1 MSSPKIFLSTISLF
15 FILMGCK
22 TYQAGLDQPNLA
34 HFSDPPEVIKESLF
48 NDRNSTISEE
58 SIQRLLDGEIEI
70 QDDLRIAV
78 LNYSPGGMSRYY
90 NSYRQNE
97 EYLKLQQEYIDKI
110 RKNLEN
116 SERVSKAFLMPS
128 IMVGGNASITQLR
141 EAAVRLQADM
151 LLIFSLKSDIYSK
164 YRAFAKDEAKAFA
177 TNETL
182 LMDIR
187 TGVIPFSN
195 VVTRDT
201 LIKKG
206 ENDFNMI
213 ETQKKAENLAILATL
228 EQVGVKLIG
237 FLEE

>member
-1 MSSPKIFLSTISLF
+1 
-15 FILMGCK
+15 
-22 TYQAGLDQPNLA
+22 
-34 HFSDPPEVIKESLF
+34 
-48 NDRNSTISEE
+48 
-58 SIQRLLDGEIEI
+58 
-70 QDDLRIAV
+70 
-78 LNYSPGGMSRYY
+78 
-90 NSYRQNE
+90 
-97 EYLKLQQEYIDKI
+97 
-110 RKNLEN
+110 
-116 SERVSKAFLMPS
+116 
-128 IMVGGNASITQLR
+128 MVGGNASITQLR

-206 ENDFNMI
+206 TEDF
-213 ETQKKAENLAILATL
+213 QHA
-228 EQVGVKLIG
+228 
-237 FLEE
+237 